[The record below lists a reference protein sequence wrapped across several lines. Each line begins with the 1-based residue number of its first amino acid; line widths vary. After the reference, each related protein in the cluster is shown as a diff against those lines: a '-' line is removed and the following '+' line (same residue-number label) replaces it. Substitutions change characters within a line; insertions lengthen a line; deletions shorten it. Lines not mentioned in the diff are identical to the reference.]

1 MSTGENSPIILF
13 VYNRPEHT
21 MQTLTALNNNIGVDE
36 SELFIFSDNAKSSQ
50 DKSNVLNVRSLLRKF
65 EKDNQFKKVHI
76 CEWEEHKG
84 LADSVITGV
93 SDVFRQYERVIVLE
107 DDLITSNDFLKFMNG
122 ALDYYKT
129 DGRVWSIAG
138 YSPKLKPLSKYKED
152 VYLCLRAG
160 SWGWATWKDRWKSID
175 WDVKDYEDFKQDRKK
190 QKQFRRRGYNMPDM
204 LERQM
209 RGEID
214 SWAIRFCYEQFK
226 QNKITVNPTVSRI
239 RNIGFDGTGTHGGVS
254 EKWDVQLNKE
264 ISDIHYIP
272 LNMDRRIVNSYYT
285 FFAGNMFYRGYS
297 RVKSFI
303 YNLFF
308 TESI

>member
-1 MSTGENSPIILF
+1 MRTGENSPIILF

-36 SELFIFSDNAKSSQ
+36 SELFIFSDNAKNSQ

-129 DGRVWSIAG
+129 DERVWSIAG

-190 QKQFRRRGYNMPDM
+190 QKQFRKRGYNMPDM

-209 RGEID
+209 LGEID